1 MNCYLLS
8 PGQTELEIAASS
20 GKLYLRRD
28 LRWVAKRT
36 RKFPHKYRRVAKT
49 SFQGK
54 HILYFIG

>member
-28 LRWVAKRT
+28 LRWLAKRT
-36 RKFPHKYRRVAKT
+36 RKVPLKYT
-49 SFQGK
+49 
-54 HILYFIG
+54 HILSFIG